1 MSSAASN
8 GTLSC
13 LMSKR
18 DNKFKFPLLQSTK
31 VRMDYVLKK
40 AKLMAQMK
48 MSGGKKPSRKI
59 QVNGGRNIG
68 RLSCIFIVRR

>member
-1 MSSAASN
+1 
-8 GTLSC
+8 
-13 LMSKR
+13 
-18 DNKFKFPLLQSTK
+18 
-31 VRMDYVLKK
+31 MDYILKK

-48 MSGGKKPSRKI
+48 MSGGKKPSQKI